1 MLPENQIHR
10 DKIFEDYVKLGS
22 DYIFRMVG
30 GNYDEIVEF
39 VKNEVRHRYTGKKI
53 QYILSP
59 SPGNIKLVEGDL
71 WKFFKELET
80 KVISPSGSIY
90 YPAVEKMSFISNM
103 VVDKLA
109 ERKKVKKIM
118 LKAKAAGDDQLARRC
133 HYQQATI
140 KINCNSLPGG
150 FASPYN
156 IFYDKGGYNSI
167 TSSARCMIAR
177 AYTVA
182 EQLIGGN
189 FSWFSVEELINHI
202 ILNLRIRVSDDE
214 IVNCCKKFKLKIPTK
229 KELLDFYTESI
240 RTYVPNADM
249 SNVDKLI
256 STLSEVE
263 TTYLFYYCNL
273 RHIMWY
279 NEDVFKGYIKYVM
292 DTKDLKED
300 PNSTVDDVWKVDDTI
315 MAVTT
320 VAFSEELGNYNLK
333 QITEEHKE
341 YVKTV
346 VGLAKMVEH
355 KLHSLDELF
364 RVFVYT
370 DADIPEIKKKPFTRR
385 NTVIISD
392 TDSVIF
398 NAESWDKW
406 FRGQRFDITK
416 ESYQITS
423 LVIYWLHHAV
433 RHCLYRFS
441 VLYGVSPDYRRVL
454 AMKNEFLYPV
464 MLLYNIK
471 KTYAGLCTV
480 QEGVRLPK
488 PNPDIKGQTLRGS
501 QICQTALTFI
511 SDFII
516 KDILTPSMNG
526 KLSAVKLIKKV
537 VGFEEQ
543 IKKSISEGS
552 TEFLKITSLGKKS
565 DYKNPESAAA
575 YFAYMFWQEC
585 FAAKYGDIQPPLKT
599 VFIPVLSPTMAYYEM
614 LAKKN
619 PKLYK
624 NIQKF
629 VEQHKKFPNNMIINP
644 LLDKIPEEIIPLIDV
659 RSIIYHNI
667 RPTYTTLERLN
678 IGVGL
683 SKMKML
689 LSDVYGSDE
698 LALSEEQ
705 SSE

>member
-1 MLPENQIHR
+1 MLPDKQIHR
-10 DKIFEDYVKLGS
+10 DKIFEDYLKLTT
-22 DYIFRMVG
+22 DYVCRMTG
-30 GNYDEIVEF
+30 GDRTEVEEFIKNQVIHNY
-39 VKNEVRHRYTGKKI
+39 KGKRI

-59 SPGNIKLVEGDL
+59 SPGNTKLVDGDL
-71 WKFFKELET
+71 FKFFKELST

-90 YPAVEKMSFISNM
+90 YPATERMSFISNM

-182 EQLIGGN
+182 EQLLGGN

-202 ILNLRIRVSDDE
+202 NLNLRVRVSDEE
-214 IVNCCKKFKLKIPTK
+214 IINCVKKFKLKTPTK
-229 KELLDFYTESI
+229 KELLDFYTDSI
-240 RTYVPNADM
+240 RTYVPNANM
-249 SNVDKLI
+249 TNVDKLI
-256 STLSEVE
+256 STMTEVE
-263 TTYLFYYCNL
+263 VTYLFYYCNL

-279 NEDVFKGYIKYVM
+279 NEEVFRGYIEYVM
-292 DTKDLKED
+292 NTKDLTED
-300 PNSTVDDVWKVDDTI
+300 SNSTVDDVWSIDDTI

-320 VAFSEELGNYNLK
+320 VAFSDELNNYNLK
-333 QITEEHKE
+333 QITEEHPE
-341 YVKTV
+341 YIKTV
-346 VGLAKMVEH
+346 VGLARMVEH
-355 KLHSLDELF
+355 KLHTLDELF

-370 DADIPEIKKKPFTRR
+370 DADVPEIRKKPFARR

-398 NAESWDKW
+398 TAESWDNW
-406 FRGQRFDITK
+406 YRGLRFDITK

-488 PNPDIKGQTLRGS
+488 PSPDIKGQTLRGS
-501 QICQTALTFI
+501 QICQTALSFI

-516 KDILTPSMNG
+516 KDILTPSMEG
-526 KLSAVKLIKKV
+526 KLHAVDLIRKV
-537 VGFEEQ
+537 VDFEER
-543 IKKSISEGS
+543 IKKSIADGS

-565 DYKNPESAAA
+565 DYKDPESASA

-585 FAAKYGDIQPPLKT
+585 FAGKYGDIQPPLKT
-599 VFIPVLSPTMAYYEM
+599 VFIPVLTPTTDYYET
-614 LAKKN
+614 LSKKN

-624 NIQKF
+624 AIQKF
-629 VEQHKKFPNNMIINP
+629 IEQHKKFPNNVIINP

-659 RSIIYHNI
+659 RSIVYHNI

-683 SKMKML
+683 SKFKML
-689 LSDVYGSDE
+689 LSDVYGSGQLGMTTDLTQE
-698 LALSEEQ
+698 
-705 SSE
+705 